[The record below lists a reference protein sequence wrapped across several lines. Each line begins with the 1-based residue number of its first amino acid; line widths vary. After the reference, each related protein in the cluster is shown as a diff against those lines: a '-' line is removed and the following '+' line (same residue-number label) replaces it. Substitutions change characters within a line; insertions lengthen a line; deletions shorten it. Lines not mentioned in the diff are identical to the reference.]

1 MPSAPALKNDRTPEQ
16 LQRAKEARD
25 YRRARRKAREAAG
38 EIKELNITAM
48 MDMMT
53 IILVFLLKSYS
64 ASSLNVNMSE
74 QMKIPLS
81 TTQLRPQENISVTVA
96 LDEIAVNDRA
106 VVKKKEGG
114 MTNGIVPPRYKEGGK
129 ADAFYV
135 GALYDAFKKEVD
147 KQKYIAQYNR
157 NQPFTGR
164 VNVIA
169 DKRIPYRTLMEVLY
183 TAGQAELGEYK
194 FMVMKND

>member
-1 MPSAPALKNDRTPEQ
+1 MATPPPPAPTPPSR
-16 LQRAKEARD
+16 EARARQRRERD
-25 YRRARRKAREAAG
+25 FRRARRKARESAG
-38 EIKELNITAM
+38 EIRELNITAM

-64 ASSLNVNMSE
+64 ASSLAVN
-74 QMKIPLS
+74 LS
-81 TTQLRPQENISVTVA
+81 DELKLPASSTQVQPQENINVTISMKEVT
-96 LDEIAVNDRA
+96 VNDRA
-106 VVKKKEGG
+106 AVKVE
-114 MTNGIVPPRYKEGGK
+114 NGAIPPGYKEQGR

-135 GALYDAFKKEVD
+135 GAIYDALKKEVD

-157 NQPFTGR
+157 SAPFTGR

-169 DKRIPYRTLMEVLY
+169 DRRIPYRTLMEVLY

-194 FMVMKND
+194 FMVLKND